1 MLVREVNFY
10 LLLELPLNPPEEN
23 EEIIL
28 AAINKKRSLWSS
40 MINHPTKKNEARQNL
55 EMLPSIKAI
64 MLEDKTKRQKE
75 AKKAKDIKEKEILI
89 KKNKLIKIVKII
101 SLKGYIS
108 KEELKKIKNEFTE
121 LGENFINKAIGKVQV
136 RDTFYN
142 ENNKLDSV
150 IYNKIRDNLEIIGKD
165 TLYEFLG
172 LPENSSLE
180 ELKRSSKSVYESLRK
195 ITKKDS
201 KVTARGELQGFCD
214 IVFKDLKSKKEY
226 DNKIKNDKL
235 KDIEEIIE
243 VCRSKRFITSEEFL
257 GLIVL
262 IKSRG
267 FNEKECEEYL
277 FNYCIKNRIC
287 VIYKEALSLNKNIY
301 SSKESNVNKNNEV
314 VQGNVLKKGEAYIE
328 EIEIPPEVYDV
339 KIKAGY
345 KFIEVKYKA
354 PVEAI
359 GIKVWRKEGKLP
371 KAYGDGFLLRNVTLT
386 GFKDD
391 NLKDN
396 TDYGYLIC
404 VQYKDSGTILH
415 SSGVCKYGVTDL
427 SRDKHQEFG
436 KEKNSKNP
444 NNRYEKKEEKNQSFW
459 ESLFNW
465 NKN

>member
-1 MLVREVNFY
+1 MREVNFY

-23 EEIIL
+23 EEAIL

-40 MINHPTKKNEARQNL
+40 MINHPTKKNEARLYL
-55 EMLPSIKAI
+55 EMLPKIKAV
-64 MLEDKTKRQKE
+64 MLEDKAERQRE
-75 AKKAKDIKEKEILI
+75 AKKAKDIKEKELLI
-89 KKNKLIKIVKII
+89 KKNKLIKIVKIVT
-101 SLKGYIS
+101 LKGYIS

-121 LGENFINKAIGKVQV
+121 LGESFINKTIGKYQV

-150 IYNKIRDNLEIIGKD
+150 IYNKIRDNLQIIGKD

-243 VCRSKRFITSEEFL
+243 ICSSKRFITSEEFL
-257 GLIVL
+257 GLTVL
-262 IKSRG
+262 VKGRG

-277 FNYCIKNRIC
+277 LNYCIKNRIC
-287 VIYKEALSLNKNIY
+287 VIYKEAHSVKENAY
-301 SSKESNVNKNNEV
+301 SRIESSINKNNAVLEV
-314 VQGNVLKKGEAYIE
+314 NIPKKGETHIE

-371 KAYGDGFLLRNVTLT
+371 KAYGDGVLLKDVTLT
-386 GFKDD
+386 GFKDE

-404 VQYKDSGTILH
+404 VQYKSRGTVLH
-415 SSGVCKYGVTDL
+415 SSGVCKFGITDL
-427 SRDKHQEFG
+427 SRDKQQEIK
-436 KEKNSKNP
+436 KEKVSKNH
-444 NNRYEKKEEKNQSFW
+444 YDKYEEKKEKNQSFW

-465 NKN
+465 NKI